1 MDEKEDVSQNELC
14 RDEESQSL
22 TVYIETFEDQ
32 NSKREDIEIILDD
45 EESAKSIFD
54 SFLRPSIQWKFMSRR
69 MKVYIVMKAIL
80 LVLWDLVAINTLT
93 WNLQNQEGIQFSHG

>member
-32 NSKREDIEIILDD
+32 NSKSEDIEIILDN
-45 EESAKSIFD
+45 EESAKSIFV
-54 SFLRPSIQWKFMSRR
+54 SLKTFHSMEIHESKNESLHSYESNSIG
-69 MKVYIVMKAIL
+69 
-80 LVLWDLVAINTLT
+80 TL
-93 WNLQNQEGIQFSHG
+93 GFSSN